1 MYELIQISKI
11 NDFLFCP
18 YSIYIHAI
26 YENFNTDLYHE
37 KYQKQGKISHD
48 NVDSQKYSSSKN
60 ILQGQ
65 PIYSQK
71 YKLIGKFD
79 IYDKK
84 NKYLIERKYKVSK
97 IHVGYIYQLYA
108 EMLCLC
114 EMGYEV
120 KKMFIH
126 SLSQNQRYEI
136 DLPTRE
142 QKQMFKDLID
152 SIWGFDPHQFKS
164 PDNPIKCTKCIY
176 NVLCDKYV
184 DSS

>member
-11 NDFLFCP
+11 NDYLFCP
-18 YSIYIHAI
+18 YSIYIHSI
-26 YENFNTDLYHE
+26 YENFNPELYHE
-37 KYQKQGKISHD
+37 KYQKQGRISHATID
-48 NVDSQKYSSSKN
+48 TQGYSSSKH

-84 NKYLIERKYKVSK
+84 NKHLIERKYKISK
-97 IHVGYIYQLYA
+97 IHLGYIYQLYA
-108 EMLCLC
+108 EMLCLH
-114 EMGYEV
+114 EMGYEI

-126 SLSQNQRYEI
+126 SLSQNKRYEI
-136 DLPTRE
+136 PTPTTNE
-142 QKQMFKDLID
+142 KKLFVKLLD
-152 SIWGFDPHQFKS
+152 SIWEFNPKTFNT

-184 DSS
+184 DIA